1 LLNSAPLVV
10 ERLATLT
17 DRLTMLLSDETQQ
30 SISGILANTD
40 KLTGSLAKQAP
51 GLEALMEESRIAI
64 RNAGQTAEKLSLVA
78 DSANDFLT
86 NNGEPVAKNL
96 ASTLDA
102 ADKSLRALE
111 GVLKNAQPGAERF
124 STKTLPEVDQLVAD
138 MQALTKSL
146 TTVAERLDQGGAGSL
161 LSAPALPDYEPG
173 Q

>member
-1 LLNSAPLVV
+1 MV

-17 DRLTMLLSDETQQ
+17 DRLTTLLSDDNQK

-40 KLTGSLAKQAP
+40 KLTGSLAQQAP

-64 RNAGQTAEKLSLVA
+64 RNAGQTVEKLGLVA
-78 DSANDFLT
+78 DNTNAFLT

-96 ASTLDA
+96 ATTLDSA
-102 ADKSLRALE
+102 SKSLLALE

-124 STKTLPEVDQLVAD
+124 SKKTLPEIDQLVED
-138 MQALTKSL
+138 MQALTKSM
-146 TTVAERLDQGGAGSL
+146 TKVTERLDQGGAGSL

-173 Q
+173 K